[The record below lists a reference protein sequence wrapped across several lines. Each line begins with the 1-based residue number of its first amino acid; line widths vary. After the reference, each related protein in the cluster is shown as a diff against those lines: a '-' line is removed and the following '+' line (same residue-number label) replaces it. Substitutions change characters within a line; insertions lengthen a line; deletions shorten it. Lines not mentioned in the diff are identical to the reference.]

1 MQAAFSPFP
10 PNDVRAGRLVVKL
23 LTEEV
28 AMHMQAHHTLNSI
41 DALNL
46 GHLRPEICHTGAKGI

>member
-1 MQAAFSPFP
+1 M
-10 PNDVRAGRLVVKL
+10 KL